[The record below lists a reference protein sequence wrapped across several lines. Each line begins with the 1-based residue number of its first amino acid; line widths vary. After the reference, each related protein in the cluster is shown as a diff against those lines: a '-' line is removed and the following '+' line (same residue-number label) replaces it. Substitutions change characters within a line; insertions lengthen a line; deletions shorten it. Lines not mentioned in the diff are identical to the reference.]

1 MTPQPPTEPTER
13 VAYTPAQ
20 LGVALGLTEA
30 AVRRYIREGHLRA
43 TKLGGRL
50 FISASEVDRVFG
62 RGDAA

>member
-1 MTPQPPTEPTER
+1 MTPQPPSPPQR

-20 LGVALGLTEA
+20 LAEALGLGEA
-30 AVRRYIREGHLRA
+30 AVRRYIRVGQLKA

-50 FISASEVDRVFG
+50 FVSAAEVDRVFG

>member
-1 MTPQPPTEPTER
+1 MTPQPPTASTER

-20 LGVALGLTEA
+20 LAEALGLGEA
-30 AVRRYIREGHLRA
+30 SVRRYIREGHLKA

-62 RGDAA
+62 SGDAA